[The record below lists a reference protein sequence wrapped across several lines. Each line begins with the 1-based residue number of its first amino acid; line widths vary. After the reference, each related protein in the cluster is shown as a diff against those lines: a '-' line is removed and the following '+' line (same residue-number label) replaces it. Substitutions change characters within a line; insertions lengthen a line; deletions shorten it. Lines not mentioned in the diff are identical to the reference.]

1 MIYTD
6 ESFTTFKRAATD
18 AITGGYVDEWLDS
31 FNNFD
36 DYWKASDAVDE
47 INEEMY
53 EWTHNN
59 K

>member
-1 MIYTD
+1 MI

-18 AITGGYVDEWLDS
+18 AITGGYVDE
-31 FNNFD
+31 
-36 DYWKASDAVDE
+36 

-53 EWTHNN
+53 ERTHNN

>member
-1 MIYTD
+1 MI

-18 AITGGYVDEWLDS
+18 AITDGYVDEWLDS

-53 EWTHNN
+53 ERTHNN